1 MSNTASV
8 ATGPSPPVFGLSCST
23 SATASTTIHSKQRK
37 RTKESS
43 KQSFT
48 NRANRLL
55 PYPSIQQEPDLIG
68 FASATSNAPND
79 PTPASLPNGS
89 SGPSAST
96 SVIQFTAAPDLL
108 TADLGSLSTSSDAAN
123 FTLSEHLGPLAYAS
137 STTNITATPSDVLF
151 GLSGSASA
159 TVVNDA
165 LAAEVDEQFTPPK
178 KHLKRQSVIPHI
190 PLFSALLTSHLC
202 SSAYANTTTVSATPS
217 HVSSVFNSGTFAI
230 AADDTLAIEVE
241 ALFTS
246 SAAGPSHPTFD
257 LSAGASTA
265 ESTTIGYI
273 LASGYE
279 AISIHLIKCCR
290 SLSTNFRLECQYLRC

>member
-1 MSNTASV
+1 MAAPLPLYPLQFIQN
-8 ATGPSPPVFGLSCST
+8 
-23 SATASTTIHSKQRK
+23 K
-37 RTKESS
+37 KESS
-43 KQSFT
+43 KRSFT
-48 NRANRLL
+48 TRANRLL
-55 PYPSIQQEPDLIG
+55 SYPLIQQEPDLIG

-96 SVIQFTAAPDLL
+96 SAIQFTAAPDLL
-108 TADLGSLSTSSDAAN
+108 AANLGSLSTSSDAVN

-137 STTNITATPSDVLF
+137 STTNITATPSDILS
-151 GLSGSASA
+151 GLSSSASA
-159 TVVNDA
+159 TVVDDA
-165 LAAEVDEQFTPPK
+165 LAAEVNQQFTPPK
-178 KHLKRQSVIPHI
+178 KHLKRRKK
-190 PLFSALLTSHLC
+190 AKRNTSYSFIQCFTDFAFRSLSICIQHYDRYCNSL
-202 SSAYANTTTVSATPS
+202 S
-217 HVSSVFNSGTFAI
+217 HVSSGLSSGTFAI

-241 ALFTS
+241 ALSTS
-246 SAAGPSHPTFD
+246 SAAGPSHHTFD

-290 SLSTNFRLECQYLRC
+290 SLATNFRLECRYLHC